1 MRDDTFSVRFVKA
14 AALLLIAVLSF
25 TMLYGFFTSDKYKY
39 PVYSYLDGKKTTVVG
54 LAAAATAASAAI
66 TLLPGDV
73 GTPIADKLA
82 EISTYTI
89 LILCAIFL
97 EKYLVTI
104 TGVATFRILIPLACA
119 FLIGNLLIIKK
130 EQCRKLGL
138 KLLSFALLIFL
149 IVPVSVA
156 LSRSIEATY
165 ESTIQATIEMANAD
179 AEEIQE
185 SSDQGVLDSLI
196 NSIKGGVSAFTK
208 KFETTLTNMI
218 EAVAV
223 LIVTSCLIPLLV
235 LLFFYWLIKVFFN
248 VDIQPPQGLSFFG
261 GNRDQSST
269 PRA

>member
-54 LAAAATAASAAI
+54 LAAAATSAAI

-248 VDIQPPQGLSFFG
+248 VDVQPSQGLSFFG
-261 GNRDQSST
+261 GRKDQSST